1 MNFKA
6 LINKRCS
13 IREFE
18 NKTIPDSTIRKI
30 LDFYTNCDKFT
41 DAKTKVMI
49 LEHDAVYPVIKDIAG
64 YHNLM
69 IDAPH
74 YLLIFSE
81 EQKDAMKNVAYIG
94 EQLILKATELGVSNC
109 WITLNDRALT
119 KERLHAS
126 CELPLAALIALGYG
140 EEKFKT
146 VNPLKYGEA
155 YINSNME
162 ATSPFVSSRL
172 AVEDIVFVDKWGE
185 KADYSYI
192 ENSGLQEV
200 FYYARLA
207 PSALNLQPWRYLIAK
222 NKLILAV
229 KKSDSEYND
238 EISAG
243 IQMLYF
249 KLVFEQNLTAFEW
262 TTGAPEGEF
271 DIPGD
276 YKAMAYTRI

>member
-13 IREFE
+13 IREYE
-18 NKTIPDSTIRKI
+18 NKTISDSK
-30 LDFYTNCDKFT
+30 LKELLNFYANCERFIEANT
-41 DAKTKVMI
+41 QIMI
-49 LEHDAVYPVIKDIAG
+49 LGHDAVFPVIKEIAG

-69 IDAPH
+69 IEAPH

-81 EQKDAMKNVAYIG
+81 EKPNAMKNVAYIG
-94 EQLILKATELGVSNC
+94 EQIVLKATELGISNC
-109 WITLNDRALT
+109 WITLNDRELT
-119 KERLHAS
+119 KEKLHVS
-126 CELPLAALIALGYG
+126 CELPLAALIAFGYG
-140 EEKFKT
+140 EEKSKT
-146 VNPLKYGEA
+146 VNPLKWGEK
-155 YINSNME
+155 YIDSNME
-162 ATSPFVSSRL
+162 ATNPFVSSRL
-172 AVEDIVFVDKWGE
+172 AVEEIVFVDKWGE

-207 PSALNLQPWRYLIAK
+207 PSALNLQPWRYLISK
-222 NKLILAV
+222 NKLILTI

-262 TTGAPEGEF
+262 TTGTPEGDF
-271 DIPGD
+271 DIPED
-276 YKAMAYTRI
+276 YKVMAYARI

>member
-18 NKTIPDSTIRKI
+18 NKSISDSVIKQL
-30 LDFYTNCDKFT
+30 LDFYASCDKFIE
-41 DAKTKVMI
+41 AKTKVMI
-49 LEHDAVYPVIKDIAG
+49 LENDAVYPAIKDIAG

-69 IDAPH
+69 INAPH

-81 EQKDAMKNVAYIG
+81 EKKDAMKNVAYIG

-109 WITLNDRALT
+109 WITLNDRDLT
-119 KERLHAS
+119 KERIHVS

-146 VNPLKYGEA
+146 INPMKLGET
-155 YINSNME
+155 YIDSTME

-172 AVEDIVFVDKWGE
+172 AVDEIVFVDKWGE
-185 KADYSYI
+185 KAEYSYI

-207 PSALNLQPWRYLIAK
+207 PSALNLQPWRYLITK
-222 NKLILAV
+222 NKLILAI

-262 TTGAPEGEF
+262 TTGAPEGDF
-271 DIPGD
+271 DIPED

>member
-81 EQKDAMKNVAYIG
+81 EKKDAMKNVAYIG

>member
-18 NKTIPDSTIRKI
+18 NKSISDSVIKQL
-30 LDFYTNCDKFT
+30 LDFYASCDKFIE
-41 DAKTKVMI
+41 AKTKVMI
-49 LEHDAVYPVIKDIAG
+49 LGHDAVYSAIKDIAG

-81 EQKDAMKNVAYIG
+81 EKPDAMKNVAYIG

-109 WITLNDRALT
+109 WITLNDRVLT
-119 KERLHAS
+119 KERLHVS

-146 VNPLKYGEA
+146 VNPMKLGET
-155 YINSNME
+155 YIDSNME
-162 ATSPFVSSRL
+162 AVNPFVSSRL
-172 AVEDIVFVDKWGE
+172 AVDEIVFVDRWGE

-222 NKLILAV
+222 NKLILTI

-262 TTGAPEGEF
+262 TSGAPEGDF
-271 DIPGD
+271 DIPED